1 MKLKIF
7 LALLPFGI
15 ILSSYVN
22 RDITSESERMPKRVD
37 AKFEGIYNPLK
48 YVTYEFDTLQTQ
60 MKNTTISFCGD
71 TIIIN
76 GNIKRLFSRRTVAT
90 KNIFRQNTAYQD
102 EVYRYFGARKINL
115 RDSVDYL
122 LLEPVSEIPDGSSTF
137 IYTRPGIIY
146 ERPYLLIP
154 FHGNYMISYTVEI
167 EPTKYNRL
175 MPYRRNSKK

>member
-22 RDITSESERMPKRVD
+22 HDITSESERMPKRVD

-102 EVYRYFGARKINL
+102 EVYRYFGARNINL

-122 LLEPVSEIPDGSSTF
+122 LLEPVSEVPDGSSTF
-137 IYTRPGIIY
+137 NYTRPGIIY

-154 FHGNYMISYTVEI
+154 FHGNYMISYIVEI
-167 EPTKYNRL
+167 EPTEYNRL